1 MITKVKLKAWGNSLG
16 AIIPKEIVNQI
27 GLKEGE
33 EVEISLRPVTRD
45 IKRLF
50 GKYHTGSPQEAK
62 DEMRAG
68 WADEEEEKEAED
80 DNNHDYNKED
90 RRKRG

>member
-1 MITKVKLKAWGNSLG
+1 LITRVKLKAWGNSLG

-33 EVEISLRPVTRD
+33 EVEISVRPVTD
-45 IKRLF
+45 TKRLF
-50 GKYHTGSPQEAK
+50 GKYPSGNAQKAK

-68 WADEEEEKEAED
+68 WCNNDE
-80 DNNHDYNKED
+80 NNIKKTIS
-90 RRKRG
+90 R

>member
-1 MITKVKLKAWGNSLG
+1 MYNYCCSSNLITRVKLKAWGNSLG

-33 EVEISLRPVTRD
+33 EVELSVRPVTD

-50 GKYHTGSPQEAK
+50 GKYPSGDAQKTK

-68 WADEEEEKEAED
+68 WRDND
-80 DNNHDYNKED
+80 DTTSE
-90 RRKRG
+90 

>member
-33 EVEISLRPVTRD
+33 EVEISVRPVTTD

-50 GKYHTGSPQEAK
+50 GRYPTGNAQEAK
-62 DEMRAG
+62 EEMRAG
-68 WADEEEEKEAED
+68 WRDDDD
-80 DNNHDYNKED
+80 DNTNYDAD
-90 RRKRG
+90 DDD

>member
-1 MITKVKLKAWGNSLG
+1 MIAKVKLKAWGNSLG

-50 GKYHTGSPQEAK
+50 GKYHAGSAQEAK

-80 DNNHDYNKED
+80 DNNKHGYNKD
-90 RRKRG
+90 SRKRG